1 MHLSL
6 NWLKQYVNLPKG
18 LSAKKLAHD
27 LTMSTVEVESVENQA
42 EKFENI
48 VVGKIIEFKNH
59 PNADKLKIVM
69 VNIGTGRQAQIVCGG
84 TNLKEGMLV
93 AVALPGSKVRRH
105 GEGEMVTLEK
115 ATLRGVESFGM
126 ICSANEIGLE
136 NIIPCAADEVM
147 DLDKSVQG
155 LTLNRQLKP
164 GQNLANALG
173 LNDVIIELDN
183 KSITH
188 RPDLWNHY
196 GVARELSV
204 IYESKLKPFS
214 FCHAGSNCHR
224 QFLAVSASQ
233 GKRSRNKF
241 GMTIHIED
249 KKFCPRY
256 IGCAVKNIKIAP
268 SPMWLQKSLEAVGM
282 RSINNIVDIT
292 NYVMLDLGEPMHA
305 FDSSKVKSQ
314 KSKLNNEA
322 SGIIIR
328 PAKKGEKITTLDGV
342 ERKLDETMLVIADE
356 KKPIALAGIMGG
368 LDSGVDENTT
378 EIILEAANFDAVNIR
393 KTSQKLNVRT
403 EASNRFEKR
412 LDPEI
417 AWLGMQKALQL
428 IKKILPEAEI
438 GEVVDI
444 NYAKPADIKIKIS
457 HDFIENRMG
466 QKINYKEVK
475 DILER
480 LGFEIVTSNKRQATS
495 EYLIK
500 VLSWRATGDIDC
512 PEDIVEEVA
521 RIYGYNNLTDQPIHL
536 SLTKPVY
543 QKDQELVV
551 KTKEFLA
558 LNAGLNEIF
567 NYPWASEIY
576 LKKLGQNGKMIEL
589 ANPPIDDNKWLQ
601 KSLIP
606 NLIKNIEDN
615 LRYLDEFGIFEL
627 SRVYNVDKTEPK
639 MLSGA
644 LVVDKNRDAFFETK
658 GIIENLFGNLRI
670 TDYALS
676 PYGGSPAGRQITKF
690 LENYLNNEKCL
701 AVLVGEK
708 QIGWLGEL
716 KKDIYSQ
723 FNFKNRNICLWEIN
737 FDELVDAAKK
747 MPAVK
752 YIPLPQFP
760 AVVRDLAFELDWK
773 VRWADISFVILN
785 LIQDPVIN
793 EIEFLSEFDLG
804 SKKSVAF
811 RIIYQANRTL
821 KDEEVEVWQNKI
833 IKLITEKFKAK
844 LRK

>member
-18 LSAKKLAHD
+18 LSAKKLAHN
-27 LTMSTVEVESVENQA
+27 LTMSTVEVESVENQ
-42 EKFENI
+42 
-48 VVGKIIEFKNH
+48 
-59 PNADKLKIVM
+59 
-69 VNIGTGRQAQIVCGG
+69 
-84 TNLKEGMLV
+84 
-93 AVALPGSKVRRH
+93 
-105 GEGEMVTLEK
+105 
-115 ATLRGVESFGM
+115 
-126 ICSANEIGLE
+126 
-136 NIIPCAADEVM
+136 
-147 DLDKSVQG
+147 LD
-155 LTLNRQLKP
+155 
-164 GQNLANALG
+164 
-173 LNDVIIELDN
+173 DVIIELDN
-183 KSITH
+183 KSMTH

-196 GVARELSV
+196 GIARELSV
-204 IYESKLKPFS
+204 IYKTSLHNVILNEAERSE
-214 FCHAGSNCHR
+214 GSR
-224 QFLAVSASQ
+224 
-233 GKRSRNKF
+233 GKKENNLSIK
-241 GMTIHIED
+241 ILD
-249 KKFCPRY
+249 KKLCPRY
-256 IGCAVKNIKIAP
+256 IGCVVRNIKIRP
-268 SPMWLQKSLEAVGM
+268 SPIWLQKSLEVVGLH
-282 RSINNIVDIT
+282 SINNIVDIT
-292 NYVMLDLGEPMHA
+292 NYAMLDLGEPMHA
-305 FDSSKVKSQ
+305 FDLA
-314 KSKLNNEA
+314 KLGQTAELRGNV
-322 SGIIIR
+322 SGTTPTIIIR
-328 PAKKGEKITTLDGV
+328 TAKKGEKIKTLDEI
-342 ERKLDETMLVIADE
+342 ERKLDESMLVIADE

-368 LDSGVDENTT
+368 LDSAVDENTT
-378 EIILEAANFDAVNIR
+378 EIILEAANFDAINIR
-393 KTSQKLNVRT
+393 KTTQKLGVRT
-403 EASNRFEKR
+403 EASNRFEKN
-412 LDPEI
+412 LDPEF
-417 AWLGMQKALQL
+417 AWLGMQKALAL
-428 IKKILPEAEI
+428 IKEILPEAEI
-438 GEVVDI
+438 GEIVDV
-444 NYAKPADIKIKIS
+444 NYAKHTDLKIKLT
-457 HDFIENRMG
+457 HEFIEKRIG
-466 QKINYKEVK
+466 QKIAKEKVK
-475 DILER
+475 DILEG
-480 LGFEIVTSNKRQATS
+480 LEFEVKNSKFIYEITVP
-495 EYLIK
+495 
-500 VLSWRATGDIDC
+500 SWRATGDIDC

-521 RIYGYNNLTDQPIHL
+521 RIYGYNNLADQPIHL

-576 LKKLGQNGKMIEL
+576 LKKLGQNDKMIEV
-589 ANPPIDDNKWLQ
+589 ANPPSDDNKWLQ
-601 KSLIP
+601 TSLIP
-606 NLIKNIEDN
+606 NLIKNVEDN

-644 LVVDKNRDAFFETK
+644 LVVDKNYDAFFETK

-690 LENYLNNEKCL
+690 LGNYLNNEKCL

-737 FDELVDAAKK
+737 FDKLVDAAKK

-773 VRWADISFVILN
+773 VRWADIFFVILN

-804 SKKSVAF
+804 PKKSVAF
-811 RIIYQANRTL
+811 RITYQADRTL
-821 KDEEVEVWQNKI
+821 KDEEVKIWQNKI